1 MKLYM
6 HNHYIEN
13 PKENIIGSLLFQ
25 NNPNIRYKEN
35 IANDFDYSYWI
46 CDTFDIYH
54 PLNEDKKELY
64 LVYSVFD
71 LKIEINIIRIS
82 DKKKIKI
89 LTGHSNHIDKVK
101 NFYNEKDMHNY
112 LLSSDWN
119 YTLYIWDLD
128 NNYQIINKII
138 TGYTNYLYSFL
149 LYFKLDYVI
158 TSTVGNSQ
166 QIDYIKIYS
175 FKDGKLL
182 KDIPNSDINDTLY
195 CLIWEKEENEIYL
208 IACCYEKISIYNL
221 LNNNDLYGHLAT
233 PNEQSF
239 GDFYLSGFIS
249 YDNKYLYT
257 SSKNGYINIWD
268 LNQKLLI
275 KSIFIPNSSLF
286 KIIPW
291 STYVDYS
298 VDKEDLKTYKN
309 INNFVLVC
317 NKEKC
322 SILSLNIIFRNE
334 IYFNEFTNK
343 ITNLEEEVF
352 YKSQIINNIKNIN
365 NSPIKMIK
373 KIKHPL
379 YGDSILCSDENNNID
394 LWINNQPIMI
404 DIFENKK

>member
-1 MKLYM
+1 MKLYKQ
-6 HNHYIEN
+6 NNFIEN
-13 PKENIIGSLLFQ
+13 KKENDIDNLLFE
-25 NNPNIRYKEN
+25 NNPNFRYKEN
-35 IANDFDYSYWI
+35 IVNDFDYSYWI

-54 PLNEDKKELY
+54 PLKEDKKELY

-71 LKIEINIIRIS
+71 IKIEINIIRIS
-82 DKKKIKI
+82 DKKKIKS
-89 LTGHSNHIDKVK
+89 LSGHSNHIDKVK
-101 NFYNEKDMHNY
+101 NFYNEKDKHNY

-119 YTLYIWDLD
+119 YTLFIWDLD

-149 LYFKLDYVI
+149 LYFKLNYVI
-158 TSTVGNSQ
+158 TSTVGNSE

-175 FKDGKLL
+175 FKDGNLIRN
-182 KDIPNSDINDTLY
+182 IPNTDNNDTLY
-195 CLIWEKEENEIYL
+195 CLIWEKGQNEIYL
-208 IACCYEKISIYNL
+208 VACCYEKISIFNL
-221 LNNNDLYGHLAT
+221 LNNDLYGHLVT
-233 PNEQSF
+233 ENKYSC

-275 KSIFIPNSSLF
+275 QSILIPNSSLF

-291 STYVDYS
+291 STYVNYS
-298 VDKEDLKTYKN
+298 IDKDDLKTYKN
-309 INNFVLVC
+309 INNYILVC

-322 SILSLNIIFRNE
+322 AILYLNITFRNE
-334 IYFNEFTNK
+334 IDFNEFTNK
-343 ITNLEEEVF
+343 ISNLEEEVF
-352 YKSQIINNIKNIN
+352 YKSQIINFIKNIK

-379 YGDSILCSDENNNID
+379 YGDSILCSDENYNID
-394 LWINNQPIMI
+394 LWVKNQPIMI
-404 DIFENKK
+404 DIFENNK